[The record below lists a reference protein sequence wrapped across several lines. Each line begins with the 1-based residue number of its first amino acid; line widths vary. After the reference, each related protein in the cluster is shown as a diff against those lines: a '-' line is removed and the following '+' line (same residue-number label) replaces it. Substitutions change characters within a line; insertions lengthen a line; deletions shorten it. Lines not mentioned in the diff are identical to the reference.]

1 MTLMARTLLLLT
13 VLLAAGC
20 ATSEKNKSSVTTRIT
35 AEDQV
40 TTSYKPSVKVKA
52 EVEFKREF

>member
-1 MTLMARTLLLLT
+1 MARTLLLLT